1 MADLAALL
9 RCLRQSHELQLVGR
23 GRQVRA
29 AAAARNSSSLQ
40 LQPSNRA
47 PATSDGGR
55 KLEAWSWRAARHQVN
70 SIIGTHRGRWLH
82 GVVAD
87 VMNAAVRCWL
97 PGLRRAPPI

>member
-40 LQPSNRA
+40 LQP
-47 PATSDGGR
+47 
-55 KLEAWSWRAARHQVN
+55 
-70 SIIGTHRGRWLH
+70 
-82 GVVAD
+82 
-87 VMNAAVRCWL
+87 
-97 PGLRRAPPI
+97 

>member
-1 MADLAALL
+1 MTDLAALL
-9 RCLRQSHELQLVGR
+9 RCLRQSPELQLVGR

-55 KLEAWSWRAARHQVN
+55 KLELEVWQ
-70 SIIGTHRGRWLH
+70 GR
-82 GVVAD
+82 
-87 VMNAAVRCWL
+87 R
-97 PGLRRAPPI
+97 

>member
-9 RCLRQSHELQLVGR
+9 RCLRQSPELQLVGR

-29 AAAARNSSSLQ
+29 AAAARNSSSLH

-47 PATSDGGR
+47 P
-55 KLEAWSWRAARHQVN
+55 LEAGAGGMAGPQVN
-70 SIIGTHRGRWLH
+70 STIGTHHGGLLH
-82 GVVAD
+82 GVMAD

-97 PGLRRAPPI
+97 PGLRRAPPF